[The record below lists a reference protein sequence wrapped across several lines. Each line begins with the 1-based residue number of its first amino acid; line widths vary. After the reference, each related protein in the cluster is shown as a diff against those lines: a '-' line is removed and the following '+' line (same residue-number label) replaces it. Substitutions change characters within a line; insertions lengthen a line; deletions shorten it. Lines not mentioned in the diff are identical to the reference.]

1 MNDAAAAVAVRGQ
14 GEPQSTAALS
24 ALPHKILLPPP
35 PHPPRRYRSA
45 SLDMFL
51 LRSSASILSS
61 RRGGDLVGMVDAFG
75 RSLFGELD
83 YKQECRNGN
92 RFREAYS
99 GYAGVRVPKSLPALT
114 TGRVLV
120 SEWIEGEKGPW
131 GDDKMRLVRIGIRC
145 CVNQLLD
152 TGYFHADP
160 HRGNLLRAE
169 DGSLAFIDFG
179 NMADISAE
187 ERYGLIG
194 LVLGLQNKDVELVTE
209 NLLGLG
215 FLKDTTQL
223 DELVPRLRQAL
234 KNATGGTGKAK

>member
-1 MNDAAAAVAVRGQ
+1 
-14 GEPQSTAALS
+14 
-24 ALPHKILLPPP
+24 
-35 PHPPRRYRSA
+35 
-45 SLDMFL
+45 
-51 LRSSASILSS
+51 
-61 RRGGDLVGMVDAFG
+61 
-75 RSLFGELD
+75 
-83 YKQECRNGN
+83 
-92 RFREAYS
+92 
-99 GYAGVRVPKSLPALT
+99 
-114 TGRVLV
+114 
-120 SEWIEGEKGPW
+120 
-131 GDDKMRLVRIGIRC
+131 MRLVRIGIRC